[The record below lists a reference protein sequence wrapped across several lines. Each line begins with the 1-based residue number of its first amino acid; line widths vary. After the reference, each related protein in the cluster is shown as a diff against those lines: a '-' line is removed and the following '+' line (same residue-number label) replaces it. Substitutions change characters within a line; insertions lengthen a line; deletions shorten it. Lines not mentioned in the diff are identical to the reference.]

1 MCLLQYAGG
10 MKTVIMTRGLQGS
23 GKSTWARQL
32 MKDEPGVWSRINKDD
47 IRTMLYGSDFV
58 WSKELE
64 KSVYETHGAL
74 LRTLLRHG
82 QNVVVDNTNL
92 SSSAMKQV
100 HEIAEEVGDVTVTDK
115 VFDTPLLLCIE
126 RDAARVKPVGEAVI
140 RDAYRR
146 YGKNISLAS
155 PTASVHYPP
164 RSEGAT
170 AVQDPTL
177 PEAIIV
183 DLDGTAALMNGR
195 SPYDAAKCDQDLPN
209 VPVIETVKAVH
220 LQRKCAVLFVSG
232 RDAKHRAPTETFLQ
246 RHFWIS
252 RQRYTPASI
261 SEGTGVTVEPITV
274 PMPYQLFMRP
284 EGDTR
289 KDTLIKKEI
298 YEREILG
305 KYRVLNVYDDR
316 DCVVRLWRE
325 ELGLTCFQVAEGK
338 F

>member
-1 MCLLQYAGG
+1 MI
-10 MKTVIMTRGLQGS
+10 VTRGLQGS

-92 SSSAMKQV
+92 NSSAMKQV

-155 PTASVHYPP
+155 PTASVHYPR

-170 AVQDPTL
+170 ALQDESL

-195 SPYDAAKCDQDLPN
+195 NPYDAAKCDQDLPN

-220 LQRKCAVLFVSG
+220 LQRHCAVLFVSG
-232 RDAKHRAPTETFLQ
+232 RDAKYRAPTETFLQ
-246 RHFWIS
+246 RHFQLE
-252 RQRYTPASI
+252 RVLPRDPRDVQ
-261 SEGTGVTVEPITV
+261 TVLETCNEQ
-274 PMPYQLFMRP
+274 MPYQLFMRP